1 MRDLIIEEPY
11 EFVPPYRGRIW
22 VNLIRPLLPWYL
34 ERVYGLERLECRG
47 IENLQASIS
56 AGHGVLLASNH
67 CRPSDPIVVTYLAGR
82 VHRPIYIMASWHLF
96 MHGAFRRWFIRRM
109 GGFSVY
115 REGMDRTAVSFAVK
129 VLETAERPLLIFP
142 EGVISRTNEVL
153 FDLMAGTTF
162 IARSAARKR
171 AKASSGKVVIHPIAI
186 RYLFHGDIE
195 STLDPV
201 LTEIEQRLTWRPQSD
216 LSLFDR
222 IYKVGTALLGLKEK
236 EHLGETLEGPLDRR
250 VGRLINS
257 LLEPLEEEYVDGD
270 REGDVVA
277 RVKRLRIAILPEM
290 VDGEIDDE
298 ERDRR
303 WRQLDDLFLAQQ
315 VASFPTDYLAGPAL
329 VERYLETVERFEE
342 DLTGTARA
350 HPPMSVVVQVGPALE
365 VNPERPP
372 KGQPD
377 PLLETLECRLK
388 EMISDLTEEAR
399 KERATEDGGRI
410 AGADQ
415 AQGGGQ
421 ASPE

>member
-11 EFVPPYRGRIW
+11 EFVPPYRGRFW
-22 VNLIRPLLPWYL
+22 VNVIRPLVPWHL
-34 ERVYGLERLECRG
+34 KRVYGVEQIECRG
-47 IENLQASIS
+47 LENLQASIS
-56 AGHGVLLASNH
+56 AGHGVLLAPNH
-67 CRPSDPIVVTYLAGR
+67 CRPCDPVVVTYLAGR
-82 VHRPIYIMASWHLF
+82 LRQPIYIMASWHLF
-96 MHGAFRRWFIRRM
+96 KHGAFRRWFIRRM

-129 VLETAERPLLIFP
+129 DLETAERPLLIFP

-171 AKASSGKVVIHPIAI
+171 AKSSSGQVVIHPVAI

-236 EHLGETLEGPLDRR
+236 EYLGETREGPLDERVRR
-250 VGRLINS
+250 MING
-257 LLEPLEEEYVDGD
+257 LLEPLENEYVDGE
-270 REGDVVA
+270 REGDVVT

-290 VDGEIDDE
+290 IDGEIDE
-298 ERDRR
+298 RERDRR
-303 WRQLDDLFLAQQ
+303 WLQLDDLYLAQQ
-315 VASFPTDYLAGPAL
+315 IACFPTDYLAGSAV

-342 DLTGTARA
+342 DLTGSARP
-350 HPPMSVVVQVGPALE
+350 HPPMSVVAQVGPALE
-365 VNPERPP
+365 VSPERSP

-377 PLLETLECRLK
+377 LLLETLERQLK
-388 EMISDLTEEAR
+388 EMIKDLTEEAQR
-399 KERATEDGGRI
+399 ERAEEAKKERHNA
-410 AGADQ
+410 
-415 AQGGGQ
+415 
-421 ASPE
+421 

>member
-11 EFVPPYRGRIW
+11 EFVPPYRGRFW
-22 VNLIRPLLPWYL
+22 VNIIRPLLPRHL
-34 ERVYGLERLECRG
+34 RRVYGVEQVECRG
-47 IENLQASIS
+47 LEHLQASIS

-67 CRPSDPIVVTYLAGR
+67 CRPCDPIVVTYLAGR
-82 VHRPIYIMASWHLF
+82 VRSPIYVMASWHLF

-129 VLETAERPLLIFP
+129 TLETAERPLLIFP

-162 IARSAARKR
+162 IARSAARRR
-171 AKASSGKVVIHPIAI
+171 ARASSGKVVIHPVAL

-195 STLDPV
+195 TTLDPV
-201 LTEIEQRLTWRPQSD
+201 LAEIEQRLTWRPQSD

-222 IYKVGTALLGLKEK
+222 IYKVGTTLLGLKEK
-236 EHLGETLEGPLDRR
+236 EHLGETLEGALDER
-250 VGRLINS
+250 VGRMIDS
-257 LLEPLEEEYVDGD
+257 LLEPLEDEYVDGD
-270 REGDVVA
+270 REGNVVA

-303 WRQLDDLFLAQQ
+303 WRQLDNLYLAQQ
-315 VASFPTDYLAGPAL
+315 IASFPTDYLAGSAA

-342 DLTGTARA
+342 DLTGSARA
-350 HPPMSVVVQVGPALE
+350 HPPMSVVAQVGPAME
-365 VNPERPP
+365 VSPDRAP

-377 PLLETLECRLK
+377 PLLETLETQLK
-388 EMISDLTEEAR
+388 EMISDLTEEAQ
-399 KERATEDGGRI
+399 KERHEA
-410 AGADQ
+410 
-415 AQGGGQ
+415 
-421 ASPE
+421 

>member
-11 EFVPPYRGRIW
+11 EFVPPYRGRLW
-22 VNLIRPLLPWYL
+22 VNIIRPLVPRYL
-34 ERVYGLERLECRG
+34 RRVYGVEHIECRG
-47 IENLQASIS
+47 LEHLQASIS

-67 CRPSDPIVVTYLAGR
+67 CRPCDPIVVTHLAGR
-82 VHRPIYIMASWHLF
+82 VRSPIYIMASWHLF
-96 MHGAFRRWFIRRM
+96 MHGAFRRWVIRRM

-129 VLETAERPLLIFP
+129 ILETAERPLLIFP

-171 AKASSGKVVIHPIAI
+171 AKASSGKVVIHPVAL

-195 STLDPV
+195 TTLDPV
-201 LTEIEQRLTWRPQSD
+201 LAEIEQRLTWRPQSD

-236 EHLGETLEGPLDRR
+236 EYLGETLEGALDER
-250 VGRLINS
+250 VGRMING
-257 LLEPLEEEYVDGD
+257 LLEPLEDEYVDGD
-270 REGDVVA
+270 REGDVVT

-290 VDGEIDDE
+290 INGEIDAE

-303 WRQLDDLFLAQQ
+303 WRQLDDLYLAQQ
-315 VASFPTDYLAGPAL
+315 IASFPTDYLAGSAT

-342 DLTGTARA
+342 DLTGSARV
-350 HPPMSVVVQVGPALE
+350 HSPMSVVAQVGPALE
-365 VNPERPP
+365 VSPDRAP

-377 PLLETLECRLK
+377 PLLETLETQLK
-388 EMISDLTEEAR
+388 EMIRNLTEEAKR
-399 KERATEDGGRI
+399 ERNEA
-410 AGADQ
+410 
-415 AQGGGQ
+415 
-421 ASPE
+421 